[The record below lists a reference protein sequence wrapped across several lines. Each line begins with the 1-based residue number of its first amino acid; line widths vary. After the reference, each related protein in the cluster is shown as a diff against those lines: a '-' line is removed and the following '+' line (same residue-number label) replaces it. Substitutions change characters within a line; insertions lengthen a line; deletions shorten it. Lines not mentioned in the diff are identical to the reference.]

1 MISAIATT
9 RDPNWRRHCTTVINP
24 NTTARPGFQSPDK
37 ETAMP
42 ALRSSLLGFPEFCA
56 LPTG

>member
-9 RDPNWRRHCTTVINP
+9 RDPNWRRHCTTVFNP
-24 NTTARPGFQSPDK
+24 YTTARPGFQSPGK

-42 ALRSSLLGFPEFCA
+42 ALGSSLLGFPEFCA
-56 LPTG
+56 LLTG